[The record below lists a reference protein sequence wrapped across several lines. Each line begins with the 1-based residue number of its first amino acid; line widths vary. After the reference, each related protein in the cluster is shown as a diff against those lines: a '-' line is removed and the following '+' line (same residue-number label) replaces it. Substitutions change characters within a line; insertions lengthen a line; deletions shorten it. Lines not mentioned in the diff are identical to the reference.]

1 MPTIAQRKLR
11 NDAGAVLRRAEA
23 GEIFTV
29 TVDGRPVA
37 QLGPLPAPAGP
48 VTPDVLLAALA
59 AAPADAGWAADAQA
73 ARDAERAA
81 AVDTWS

>member
-11 NDAGAVLRRAEA
+11 NDAGAVLKRAEA
-23 GEIFTV
+23 GEVFTV

-48 VTPDVLLAALA
+48 VTPGALLAALA
-59 AAPADAGWAADAQA
+59 ATPADAGWAADAQA
-73 ARDAERAA
+73 AREADRDT
-81 AVDTWS
+81 AVDPWS